1 MAGGRPTLFVK
12 EVKDKIIKAVSKGNY
27 LCDAAESAG
36 IDPSTLKRWMKQ
48 GRREKSGEYYD
59 FYTAIVKS
67 EKQVISKCVEGVISQ
82 GKKDARHL
90 QWYLERKMPEKWG
103 KDRLQIK
110 QLETRMA
117 ELEAREAASRALN
130 RTHGSD
136 GEASKKEE
144 PR

>member
-27 LCDAAESAG
+27 LCDAAEAAG
-36 IDPSTLKRWMKQ
+36 VDPSTLKRWMKQ
-48 GRREKSGEYYD
+48 GRLEKSGEYFD
-59 FYTAIVKS
+59 FCTAIVKA
-67 EKQVISKCVEGVISQ
+67 EKQVISKCVEGVIAQ

-90 QWYLERKMPEKWG
+90 QWYLERKLPEKWG

-110 QLETRMA
+110 QLESRMA

-136 GEASKKEE
+136 GQVAKEAKPK
-144 PR
+144 